1 MSDTPRTDGEILM
14 AQTGD
19 NMVPP
24 DFARQLE
31 RELNQLRKIVS
42 EIATAIGNGSVVS
55 EQASIEFM
63 QEIPKELA
71 LYTNKLRSQQ
81 MTEEKAREVLGDW
94 VKGIEICKDRS
105 FNDPEYAMWRFSMYA
120 PECISV
126 DGLFTSLQLRAIAWW
141 MDAKGGER

>member
-31 RELNQLRKIVS
+31 RELTALRKIVA

-81 MTEEKAREVLGDW
+81 MTEEKAREVLGDLISDT
-94 VKGIEICKDRS
+94 GIYDLGHYICWDRGS
-105 FNDPEYAMWRFSMYA
+105 EY
-120 PECISV
+120 IV
-126 DGLFTSLQLRAIAWW
+126 IDGPTTALQLRAIAWW
-141 MDAKGGER
+141 MDNMGGAR